1 MSENESDHEE
11 ASFDPFA
18 SDNSGDERD
27 DSSSDDED
35 GAAERDC
42 LSNEN
47 FLNFVQMAKYTVY
60 IMRYNIQ
67 YLDIVYKQDRIFE
80 EVKEEDWKLF
90 ENLETFH
97 DKPFRPEKLSPSI
110 GYRRDG
116 ITEEMINNPALLYR
130 FVYGSSSTGLLEFL
144 SLQ

>member
-1 MSENESDHEE
+1 MT
-11 ASFDPFA
+11 
-18 SDNSGDERD
+18 
-27 DSSSDDED
+27 
-35 GAAERDC
+35 
-42 LSNEN
+42 
-47 FLNFVQMAKYTVY
+47 KYIAY
-60 IMRYNIQ
+60 IIRYII
-67 YLDIVYKQDRIFE
+67 YFYDIFYKQNRILE

-130 FVYGSSSTGLLEFL
+130 FVYGSSSTGLLEFFRP
-144 SLQ
+144 

>member
-1 MSENESDHEE
+1 M
-11 ASFDPFA
+11 
-18 SDNSGDERD
+18 
-27 DSSSDDED
+27 
-35 GAAERDC
+35 
-42 LSNEN
+42 
-47 FLNFVQMAKYTVY
+47 MTKYIVY
-60 IMRYNIQ
+60 IIRYII
-67 YLDIVYKQDRIFE
+67 YFYDIFYKQNRIFE

-144 SLQ
+144 SP